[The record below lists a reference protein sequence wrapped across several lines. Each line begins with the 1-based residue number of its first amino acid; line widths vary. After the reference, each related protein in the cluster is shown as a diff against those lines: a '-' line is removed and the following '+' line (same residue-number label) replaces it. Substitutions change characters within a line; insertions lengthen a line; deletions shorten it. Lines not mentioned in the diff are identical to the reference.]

1 MQRVVYP
8 MCELC
13 IHYRKS
19 SLSHALSRCSM
30 FSYLDLRWDNKE
42 YDYADYAR
50 RTESKCGKE
59 GRFYKQ
65 DTKIDPTKDD

>member
-1 MQRVVYP
+1 
-8 MCELC
+8 
-13 IHYRKS
+13 
-19 SLSHALSRCSM
+19 M

-50 RTESKCGKE
+50 RTERKCGKE

>member
-1 MQRVVYP
+1 
-8 MCELC
+8 
-13 IHYRKS
+13 
-19 SLSHALSRCSM
+19 M

-59 GRFYKQ
+59 GRFYKH